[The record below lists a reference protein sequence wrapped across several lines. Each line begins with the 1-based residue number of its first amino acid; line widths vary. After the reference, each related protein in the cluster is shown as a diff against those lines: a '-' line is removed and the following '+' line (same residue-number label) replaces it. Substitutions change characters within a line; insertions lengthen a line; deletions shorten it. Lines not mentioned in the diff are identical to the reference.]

1 MKSEGSGG
9 HRLERLEQLMLEE
22 LRALF
27 EDELSDPRLADVR
40 PMAVVLSPDYRHA
53 RVHCIAPS
61 GGPGR
66 PQLEQAF
73 LRASSFLRRRLAEAI
88 EFKRVP
94 DLRFI
99 VDAERTE

>member
-1 MKSEGSGG
+1 MKSEGAGSG

-27 EDELSDPRLADVR
+27 EDELSDPRLSGVL
-40 PMAVVLSPDYRHA
+40 PIAVVLSPDYRHA
-53 RVHCIAPS
+53 RVHCTVPA
-61 GGPGR
+61 GAGR
-66 PQLEQAF
+66 SAAEQA
-73 LRASSFLRRRLAEAI
+73 LLHAASFLRRRIAEAI

-99 VDAERTE
+99 VDAERAE

>member
-40 PMAVVLSPDYRHA
+40 PMA
-53 RVHCIAPS
+53 
-61 GGPGR
+61 
-66 PQLEQAF
+66 
-73 LRASSFLRRRLAEAI
+73 
-88 EFKRVP
+88 
-94 DLRFI
+94 
-99 VDAERTE
+99 

>member
-27 EDELSDPRLADVR
+27 EDELSDPRLAGVK

-66 PQLEQAF
+66 HELEQAF
-73 LRASSFLRRRLAEAI
+73 LRASSFLRRRLADAI